1 VPGRLR
7 RKADDAPTGRAVQPV
22 SGGGQVRRRGRERG
36 DGQRQRDIRHR
47 IPNPESRIPDP
58 NPESRARITSVNPKL
73 ARYAWSVLAWNV
85 LVILW
90 GAYVRATGSGAGCG
104 AHWPLC
110 NGEVVPRAP
119 SAEMLIEFS
128 HRLTSGLALVA
139 VVVLAVRVWR
149 TVAAGHPARRAAVA
163 SLVFIVVEALLGAGL
178 VLFRLVA
185 EDESLARAMV
195 MPLHLA
201 NTLVL
206 LLCLTLT
213 AHFLS
218 GGAPV
223 AISGRTRTFG
233 VLVALLVLMI
243 GVGKTGAIAAL
254 GDTLYPS
261 TSFLDGLKADFA
273 PTSTLL
279 LRLRILHP
287 ALGVAAGVMLVF
299 GAAAV
304 PLPAGD
310 RRGRLARRS
319 VVVLAAGQ
327 VVLGFVNVWLLA
339 PVWMQL
345 AHLLVADLLWIAL
358 VVLAASAL
366 AKPVAAAATP
376 G

>member
-1 VPGRLR
+1 MNTRSH
-7 RKADDAPTGRAVQPV
+7 A
-22 SGGGQVRRRGRERG
+22 S
-36 DGQRQRDIRHR
+36 
-47 IPNPESRIPDP
+47 
-58 NPESRARITSVNPKL
+58 L
-73 ARYAWSVLAWNV
+73 ARFAGLVLFYNV

-201 NTLVL
+201 NTLIL

-223 AISGRTRTFG
+223 AISGRARTVG
-233 VLVALLVLMI
+233 VVVALLVLMI

-261 TSFLDGLKADFA
+261 TSFLDGLEADFA
-273 PTSTLL
+273 KGRAPESKDGMGRFVQLEGRLTLTGANADR
-279 LRLRILHP
+279 RLR
-287 ALGVAAGVMLVF
+287 VR
-299 GAAAV
+299 
-304 PLPAGD
+304 D
-310 RRGRLARRS
+310 S
-319 VVVLAAGQ
+319 
-327 VVLGFVNVWLLA
+327 
-339 PVWMQL
+339 
-345 AHLLVADLLWIAL
+345 
-358 VVLAASAL
+358 
-366 AKPVAAAATP
+366 
-376 G
+376 

>member
-1 VPGRLR
+1 VH
-7 RKADDAPTGRAVQPV
+7 
-22 SGGGQVRRRGRERG
+22 S
-36 DGQRQRDIRHR
+36 
-47 IPNPESRIPDP
+47 
-58 NPESRARITSVNPKL
+58 KL
-73 ARYAWSVLAWNV
+73 ARYAWFVLAWNV
-85 LVILW
+85 VVILW

-110 NGEVVPRAP
+110 NGEIVPRAP
-119 SAEMLIEFS
+119 SAQMLIEFS
-128 HRLTSGLALVA
+128 HRVSSGLALLA
-139 VVVLAVRVWR
+139 VLVLAVWIWR
-149 TVAAGHPARRAAVA
+149 TVAAGHPARRAGIA
-163 SLVFIVVEALLGAGL
+163 SVVFIITEALLGATL

-185 EDESLARAMV
+185 NDESLARAMV
-195 MPLHLA
+195 MPLHLV

-223 AISGRTRTFG
+223 AVSGRTRTFAI
-233 VLVALLVLMI
+233 LAAMLVLMI

-261 TSFLDGLKADFA
+261 SSLLDGLKADLA
-273 PTSTLL
+273 PATSLL

-287 ALGVAAGVMLVF
+287 ALGVSVAAMLVF
-299 GAAAV
+299 GIAAV
-304 PLPAGD
+304 PLAATD
-310 RRGRLARRS
+310 RRGKGSKRAVVALAII
-319 VVVLAAGQ
+319 Q

-339 PVWMQL
+339 PVWIQL

-366 AKPVAAAATP
+366 AKPGAAAATS

>member
-1 VPGRLR
+1 VPTRL
-7 RKADDAPTGRAVQPV
+7 
-22 SGGGQVRRRGRERG
+22 S
-36 DGQRQRDIRHR
+36 
-47 IPNPESRIPDP
+47 
-58 NPESRARITSVNPKL
+58 
-73 ARYAWSVLAWNV
+73 RYAWFVLTWNV
-85 LVILW
+85 IVILW

-119 SAEMLIEFS
+119 DTAMLVEFS
-128 HRLTSGLALVA
+128 HRATSGLALVA
-139 VVVLAVRVWR
+139 VVLLAVWTWR
-149 TVAAGHPARRAAVA
+149 AVAAGHPARRAAVA

-185 EDESLARAMV
+185 QDESLARAMV

-201 NTLVL
+201 NTLIL

-223 AISGRTRTFG
+223 SISGRTRTVA
-233 VLVALLVLMI
+233 VLVGLLVLMI

-254 GDTLYPS
+254 GDTLYPAS
-261 TSFLDGLKADFA
+261 SLLDGLKADLA
-273 PTSTLL
+273 PTSSLL

-287 ALGVAAGVMLVF
+287 ALGVAVGAMLVF
-299 GAAAV
+299 GTAAIPIA
-304 PLPAGD
+304 AGD
-310 RRGRLARRS
+310 RRGRSAKRAVVALA
-319 VVVLAAGQ
+319 GFQ

-339 PVWMQL
+339 PVWMQI

-358 VVLAASAL
+358 VLLTASAL
-366 AKPVAAAATP
+366 ARRSAPAVTS

>member
-1 VPGRLR
+1 V
-7 RKADDAPTGRAVQPV
+7 
-22 SGGGQVRRRGRERG
+22 
-36 DGQRQRDIRHR
+36 H
-47 IPNPESRIPDP
+47 
-58 NPESRARITSVNPKL
+58 PKI
-73 ARYAWSVLAWNV
+73 ARYAWFVLAWNV

-119 SAEMLIEFS
+119 DAEMLVEFS
-128 HRLTSGLALVA
+128 HRASSGLALVA
-139 VVVLAVRVWR
+139 VALLAVWTWR
-149 TVAAGHPARRAAVA
+149 AVAAGHPARKAAAASVA
-163 SLVFIVVEALLGAGL
+163 FILVEALLGAGL

-185 EDESLARAMV
+185 QDESLARAMV

-218 GGAPV
+218 GGAPI
-223 AISGRTRTFG
+223 AWRGRTRTFG
-233 VLVALLVLMI
+233 LLLALLVLMI

-254 GDTLYPS
+254 GDTLYPAR
-261 TSFLDGLKADFA
+261 SFMDGLKADLA
-273 PTSTLL
+273 PTSSLL

-287 ALGVAAGVMLVF
+287 ALGVAVGAMLVF
-299 GAAAV
+299 GAGAV
-304 PLPAGD
+304 PLAASD
-310 RRGRLARRS
+310 RRGRFAKRAVVALA
-319 VVVLAAGQ
+319 VVQ

-345 AHLLVADLLWIAL
+345 THLLVADLLWIAL
-358 VVLAASAL
+358 VLMAASAL
-366 AKPVAAAATP
+366 ARPSASATSA
-376 G
+376 

>member
-1 VPGRLR
+1 M
-7 RKADDAPTGRAVQPV
+7 PTR
-22 SGGGQVRRRGRERG
+22 
-36 DGQRQRDIRHR
+36 
-47 IPNPESRIPDP
+47 
-58 NPESRARITSVNPKL
+58 L
-73 ARYAWSVLAWNV
+73 ARYAWFVLAWNV

-110 NGEVVPRAP
+110 NGEVLPRAP
-119 SAEMLIEFS
+119 TAEMLVEFS
-128 HRLTSGLALVA
+128 HRLSSGLALVA
-139 VVVLAVRVWR
+139 VLVLAVWIWR

-185 EDESLARAMV
+185 QDESLARAMV

-201 NTLVL
+201 NTLIL

-254 GDTLYPS
+254 GDTLYPAS
-261 TSFLDGLKADFA
+261 SLLEGLKADFA
-273 PTSTLL
+273 PTTSLL

-287 ALGVAAGVMLVF
+287 ALGVAVGAMLVF
-299 GAAAV
+299 GTAAI
-304 PLPAGD
+304 PLASGD
-310 RRGRLARRS
+310 RRGRLARRAVVALAAVQ
-319 VVVLAAGQ
+319 VVV
-327 VVLGFVNVWLLA
+327 GFVNVWLLA

-358 VVLAASAL
+358 VIVAASAL
-366 AKPVAAAATP
+366 ARPDSAVTSA
-376 G
+376 

>member
-1 VPGRLR
+1 M
-7 RKADDAPTGRAVQPV
+7 PTR
-22 SGGGQVRRRGRERG
+22 
-36 DGQRQRDIRHR
+36 
-47 IPNPESRIPDP
+47 
-58 NPESRARITSVNPKL
+58 L
-73 ARYAWSVLAWNV
+73 ARYAWFVLAWNV

-110 NGEVVPRAP
+110 NGEVLPRAP
-119 SAEMLIEFS
+119 TAEMLVEFS
-128 HRLTSGLALVA
+128 HRLSSGLALIAVA
-139 VVVLAVRVWR
+139 VLAVQVWR
-149 TVAAGHPARRAAVA
+149 TVAAGHPARRAAAA
-163 SLVFIVVEALLGAGL
+163 SLAFIIVEALLGAGL

-185 EDESLARAMV
+185 QDESLARAMV

-201 NTLVL
+201 NTLIL

-218 GGAPV
+218 GGAPL

-233 VLVALLVLMI
+233 ALVALLVLMI

-254 GDTLYPS
+254 GDTLYPA
-261 TSFLDGLKADFA
+261 TSLLDGLRADLA
-273 PTSTLL
+273 PTGSLL

-287 ALGVAAGVMLVF
+287 ALGVAVGAMLAF

-310 RRGRLARRS
+310 RRGRAARRL
-319 VVVLAAGQ
+319 VVVLAIAQ

-345 AHLLVADLLWIAL
+345 THLLVADLLWIAL
-358 VVLAASAL
+358 VLLTASAL
-366 AKPVAAAATP
+366 ARPAARAAATS

>member
-1 VPGRLR
+1 VH
-7 RKADDAPTGRAVQPV
+7 
-22 SGGGQVRRRGRERG
+22 S
-36 DGQRQRDIRHR
+36 
-47 IPNPESRIPDP
+47 
-58 NPESRARITSVNPKL
+58 KL
-73 ARYAWSVLAWNV
+73 ARYAWFVLAWNV
-85 LVILW
+85 IVILW

-119 SAEMLIEFS
+119 TAAMLVEFS
-128 HRLTSGLALVA
+128 HRVSSGLALVA
-139 VVVLAVRVWR
+139 VIVLAVWIWR
-149 TVAAGHPARRAAVA
+149 TVAAGQPARRAGMA
-163 SLVFIVVEALLGAGL
+163 SVVFIVTEALLGAGL

-185 EDESLARAMV
+185 QDESLARAMV
-195 MPLHLA
+195 MPLHLV

-233 VLVALLVLMI
+233 LLLALLILMI

-254 GDTLYPS
+254 GDTLYPAR
-261 TSFLDGLKADFA
+261 SFMDGFMADLS
-273 PTSTLL
+273 PTSALL

-287 ALGVAAGVMLVF
+287 ALGVAVGAMLVF
-299 GAAAV
+299 GVAAV
-304 PLPAGD
+304 PLAAGD
-310 RRGRLARRS
+310 RRGKRS
-319 VVVLAAGQ
+319 KRAVVVLAIVQ
-327 VVLGFVNVWLLA
+327 VALGFANVWLLA

-345 AHLLVADLLWIAL
+345 THLLVADLLWIAL
-358 VVLAASAL
+358 VVLTASAL
-366 AKPVAAAATP
+366 ARRDAPAATS

>member
-1 VPGRLR
+1 VPTR
-7 RKADDAPTGRAVQPV
+7 
-22 SGGGQVRRRGRERG
+22 
-36 DGQRQRDIRHR
+36 
-47 IPNPESRIPDP
+47 
-58 NPESRARITSVNPKL
+58 L
-73 ARYAWSVLAWNV
+73 ARYAWFVLAWNV

-110 NGEVVPRAP
+110 NGEVLPRAP
-119 SAEMLIEFS
+119 TAEMLVEFS
-128 HRLTSGLALVA
+128 HRLSSGLALIAVA
-139 VVVLAVRVWR
+139 VLAVQVWR
-149 TVAAGHPARRAAVA
+149 TVAAGNPARRAAAA
-163 SLVFIVVEALLGAGL
+163 SLAFIIVEALLGAGL

-185 EDESLARAMV
+185 QDESLARAMV

-201 NTLVL
+201 NTLIL

-218 GGAPV
+218 GGAPL

-233 VLVALLVLMI
+233 ALVALLVLMI

-254 GDTLYPS
+254 GDTLYPA
-261 TSFLDGLKADFA
+261 TSLLDGLRADLA
-273 PTSTLL
+273 PTGSLL

-287 ALGVAAGVMLVF
+287 ALGVAVGAMLAF

-310 RRGRLARRS
+310 RRGRAARRL
-319 VVVLAAGQ
+319 VVVLAIAQ

-345 AHLLVADLLWIAL
+345 THLLVADLLWIAL
-358 VVLAASAL
+358 VLLTASAL
-366 AKPVAAAATP
+366 ARPAARAAATS

>member
-1 VPGRLR
+1 
-7 RKADDAPTGRAVQPV
+7 
-22 SGGGQVRRRGRERG
+22 
-36 DGQRQRDIRHR
+36 
-47 IPNPESRIPDP
+47 
-58 NPESRARITSVNPKL
+58 VNPRL
-73 ARYAWSVLAWNV
+73 SRFAWFVLAWNV
-85 LVILW
+85 IVILW

-119 SAEMLIEFS
+119 DTAMMIEFS
-128 HRLTSGLALVA
+128 HRLSSGLALVA
-139 VVVLAVRVWR
+139 VFVLAVWIWR
-149 TVAAGHPARRAAVA
+149 TMAAGHPARRAGMA

-185 EDESLARAMV
+185 QDESLARAMM

-201 NTLVL
+201 NTLIL

-223 AISGRTRTFG
+223 SISGRTRTFG
-233 VLVALLVLMI
+233 ILVGLLVLMI

-254 GDTLYPS
+254 GDTLYPAS
-261 TSFLDGLKADFA
+261 SLLDGFRADLA

-287 ALGVAAGVMLVF
+287 ALGVAVGAMLAF
-299 GAAAV
+299 GTAAIPIGAA
-304 PLPAGD
+304 D
-310 RRGRLARRS
+310 RRGRLAKRA
-319 VVVLAAGQ
+319 VVVLAIGQ

-345 AHLLVADLLWIAL
+345 THLLAADLLWIAL
-358 VVLAASAL
+358 VLLTASAL
-366 AKPVAAAATP
+366 ARRDVASAGAGITS

>member
-1 VPGRLR
+1 VHSRL
-7 RKADDAPTGRAVQPV
+7 
-22 SGGGQVRRRGRERG
+22 
-36 DGQRQRDIRHR
+36 
-47 IPNPESRIPDP
+47 SRF
-58 NPESRARITSVNPKL
+58 
-73 ARYAWSVLAWNV
+73 AWLVLAWNV
-85 LVILW
+85 VVILW
-90 GAYVRATGSGAGCG
+90 GAYVRASGSGAGCG

-119 SAEMLIEFS
+119 GTEMLIEFS
-128 HRLTSGLALVA
+128 HRLSSGLALVA
-139 VVVLAVRVWR
+139 VVALAVWIWR
-149 TVAAGHPARRAAVA
+149 TAAAGHPARRAGMA

-185 EDESLARAMV
+185 QDESLARAMV

-201 NTLVL
+201 NTLIL

-233 VLVALLVLMI
+233 TLVALLVLMI
-243 GVGKTGAIAAL
+243 GVGTTGAIAAL
-254 GDTLYPS
+254 GDTLYPA
-261 TSFLDGLKADFA
+261 TSFLDGLQADLA
-273 PTSTLL
+273 PTSALL

-287 ALGVAAGVMLVF
+287 ALGVAVGAVLVF
-299 GAAAV
+299 GAAAI
-304 PLPAGD
+304 PLAAAD
-310 RRGRLARRS
+310 RRGSLARRA
-319 VVVLAAGQ
+319 VVVMAAGQ

-345 AHLLVADLLWIAL
+345 THLLIADLLWIAL
-358 VVLAASAL
+358 VVLTASAL
-366 AKPVAAAATP
+366 ARREPALTGHA